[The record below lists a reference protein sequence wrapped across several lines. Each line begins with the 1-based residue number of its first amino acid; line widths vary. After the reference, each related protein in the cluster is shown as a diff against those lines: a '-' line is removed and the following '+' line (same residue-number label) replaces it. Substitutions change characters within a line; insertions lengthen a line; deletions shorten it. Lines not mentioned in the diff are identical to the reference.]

1 MNFAEF
7 VSQIRWRPQIGD
19 PSFMGWFT
27 VVAYAAAAVL
37 CFIAASRFPVTA
49 DAVETR
55 RRRSMWLGVGVL
67 MTFLCINKQLDLQSL
82 FTDVGRLI
90 AERQGWYG
98 QRRAVQLLFVI
109 SVAAAGILTFVIAA
123 RKIKSVLR
131 EGMLLLLGLSWLLI
145 FIIVRAASFHHVGVL
160 LGSELLGVRVNWILE
175 LGGIA
180 LIAFSA
186 ARASRH
192 PREGVKPTFFRKK
205 LV

>member
-1 MNFAEF
+1 MSFAEF

-27 VVAYAAAAVL
+27 VAAYAAAAVL
-37 CFIAASRFPVTA
+37 CFIAAHRCLVAA
-49 DAVETR
+49 DAGETR
-55 RRRSMWLGVGVL
+55 RSRRIWWGVAVL
-67 MTFLCINKQLDLQSL
+67 MAFLCINKQLDLQSL

-98 QRRAVQLLFVI
+98 ERRTVQLLFVI

-131 EGMLLLLGLSWLLI
+131 EGILLLLGLSWLLI

-160 LGSELLGVRVNWILE
+160 LGSELLGIRVNWILE
-175 LGGIA
+175 LSGIA
-180 LIAFSA
+180 LIALSA
-186 ARASRH
+186 ARSARH
-192 PREGVKPTFFRKK
+192 PRDGVKPTFFQKK
-205 LV
+205 